1 MNWQI
6 LIAISILT
14 ESVGRIIQRFLLKED
29 NSNPIAF
36 AVIFQL
42 LTGILLLIFAVILGI
57 NFSLIKTDG
66 IVSNLILMPFLFG
79 MSNIFIFKSLKN
91 TEASLFTVFF
101 TTRAL
106 WIILIAVLALDEAFT
121 ARQILGTIL
130 ILLSILIIMSKN
142 TSFRI
147 SKGGIYALLAA
158 VFMGGAI
165 INDAIII
172 NQFKNVPFYVALS
185 FIAPSIFIWAINP
198 RQSLN
203 ILQITRSTM
212 LYKIGVLS
220 VVYGIAAMTYLM
232 SYTMGAAA
240 SQIGAI
246 YQTTSIVTVGL
257 AIVFLKE
264 TKHLYLKLLAVLV
277 SFIGIL
283 LIK

>member
-220 VVYGIAAMTYLM
+220 IVYGIAAMTYLM